1 MAMTFSERLQ
11 RQWRHWMASAAK
23 GRRMF
28 PPEALARLGQA
39 ITAGELRHR
48 GEVRLIVENSMPS
61 DLIQA
66 DVSNRQRALGLFAEY
81 AVWDTADRCGVLLY
95 VNLAEHK
102 VDIVVDRNIGQKIDP
117 SIWQQICTTMTQGFK
132 LGQFEQSTLSAIEQV
147 NALLAEHFP
156 GNGARPNELPDHPV
170 VL

>member
-1 MAMTFSERLQ
+1 MAMTFSERLK
-11 RQWRHWMASAAK
+11 RQWRHWIASAAK

-28 PPEALARLGQA
+28 PSEALARIGQA
-39 ITAGELRHR
+39 ITAGEQRHR

-61 DLIQA
+61 DLIWD
-66 DVSNRQRALGLFAEY
+66 DVSNRQRALALFAEY
-81 AVWDTADRCGVLLY
+81 AVWDTADRCGVLIY

-117 SIWQQICTTMTQGFK
+117 ATWQQICGGMTEGFRQ
-132 LGQFEQSTLSAIEQV
+132 GQFEQSTLAAIEQV
-147 NALLAEHFP
+147 NALLAAHFP
-156 GNGARPNELPDHPV
+156 ATGARANELPDHPV